1 MFRGGPSV
9 VTCRSRVSQ
18 KGAKAFEVNCFTSHS
33 DHDQQTCFRGIISI
47 VGRYLNIGT
56 FIQSVEDVEHMSY
69 KMYQGTRVSVAA
81 YTVFDPDLV
90 VPQRYQK
97 RQYQNLSR
105 ALLLGAESREISIYF
120 D

>member
-1 MFRGGPSV
+1 
-9 VTCRSRVSQ
+9 
-18 KGAKAFEVNCFTSHS
+18 
-33 DHDQQTCFRGIISI
+33 
-47 VGRYLNIGT
+47 
-56 FIQSVEDVEHMSY
+56 
-69 KMYQGTRVSVAA
+69 MYQGTGVSVAA